1 MKVSNPAMQHVKTVS
16 KTAESISARLK
27 KRKDVDDLK
36 FPFQKMTNVRMLPIM
51 PKRPIIPTMNNPAIS
66 MLVQTVLSSIST
78 TRHSQSTT
86 ANCSEEF
93 QDKRA

>member
-16 KTAESISARLK
+16 KTAESISDRLRN
-27 KRKDVDDLK
+27 RKDVDELK
-36 FPFQKMTNVRMLPIM
+36 FPFQKTTNVRLLPMM
-51 PKRPIIPTMNNPAIS
+51 PTTAIIPTMNNPAIS
-66 MLVQTVLSSIST
+66 MLVQTVLAPIST
-78 TRHSQSTT
+78 TRHSLYTT